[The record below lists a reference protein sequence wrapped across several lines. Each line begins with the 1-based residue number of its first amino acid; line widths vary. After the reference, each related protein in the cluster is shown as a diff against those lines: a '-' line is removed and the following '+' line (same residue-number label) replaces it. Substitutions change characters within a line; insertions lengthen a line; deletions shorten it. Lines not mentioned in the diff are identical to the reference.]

1 MTRPL
6 ILVLLAVVL
15 ALLFPTAA
23 QARPV
28 YKFAD
33 ELIKG
38 EVHKPE
44 VMMVITRQNLKGT
57 YKLELR
63 ESFLPKIVDSV
74 ETEPF

>member
-6 ILVLLAVVL
+6 FAAVVFS
-15 ALLFPTAA
+15 LLLPAAA
-23 QARPV
+23 QARPRTV
-28 YKFAD
+28 YRFED
-33 ELIKG
+33 EVIKG

-57 YKLELR
+57 YTLELR

>member
-1 MTRPL
+1 MAA
-6 ILVLLAVVL
+6 AVVL
-15 ALLFPTAA
+15 ALLLPAVA

-28 YKFAD
+28 YRFAD
-33 ELIKG
+33 EIIKG

-57 YKLELR
+57 YTLELR
-63 ESFLPKIVDSV
+63 ESFLPKIVESV